1 LASKR
6 LQRRPGGRTPKSR
19 RLKSPS
25 DTKDS
30 ACSRENEGPAHP
42 RAPRALSQPPPSQAE
57 GEECG
62 DVVSV
67 AVVALTVVD
76 VACGPSTHA
85 SAADRERTNGRR
97 ATMRPELGSV
107 AVRPANGREDPA
119 RPELRHGSTGAHE
132 LHRARVAG
140 QLADGGSR
148 GEAHVSPVACSTT
161 PGAAPPQGLPLELC
175 RDHEEGRRLLA
186 SPPPRCAPALRGRAR
201 QKRETRR
208 RGY

>member
-1 LASKR
+1 V
-6 LQRRPGGRTPKSR
+6 
-19 RLKSPS
+19 
-25 DTKDS
+25 
-30 ACSRENEGPAHP
+30 
-42 RAPRALSQPPPSQAE
+42 LSQPPPSQAE

-62 DVVSV
+62 DASSV
-67 AVVALTVVD
+67 AVVALTVAV
-76 VACGPSTHA
+76 VACGPPTHA
-85 SAADRERTNGRR
+85 SSADRERTNGRR

-107 AVRPANGREDPA
+107 TARPADGLCPSSRRSSSPPPRPWWTSAPALDPA
-119 RPELRHGSTGAHE
+119 QPELRHGSTGAHE